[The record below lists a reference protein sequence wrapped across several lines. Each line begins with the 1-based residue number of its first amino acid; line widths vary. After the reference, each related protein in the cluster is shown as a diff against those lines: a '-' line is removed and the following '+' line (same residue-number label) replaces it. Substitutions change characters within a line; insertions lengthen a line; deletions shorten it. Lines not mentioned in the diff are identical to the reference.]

1 MISLNVVGSPMKCIV
16 KFFTAFVVNKAVIV
30 AFVFYNQQCVPED
43 FVNCKHVTFS
53 NVGFRGTNQ
62 SSKAGGT
69 HIGNLK
75 TRNDTKWKSGICNTI
90 TSNYRCTYLYLHR
103 CCVKGNS
110 VALGSYE
117 YSI

>member
-1 MISLNVVGSPMKCIV
+1 MISLNVVGSPLKCIV

-62 SSKAGGT
+62 SSKAGGM

-75 TRNDTKWKSGICNTI
+75 TRNDTKWNSAVVYATPLRVTIDIHICTHMGAVLRVI
-90 TSNYRCTYLYLHR
+90 R
-103 CCVKGNS
+103 
-110 VALGSYE
+110 
-117 YSI
+117 